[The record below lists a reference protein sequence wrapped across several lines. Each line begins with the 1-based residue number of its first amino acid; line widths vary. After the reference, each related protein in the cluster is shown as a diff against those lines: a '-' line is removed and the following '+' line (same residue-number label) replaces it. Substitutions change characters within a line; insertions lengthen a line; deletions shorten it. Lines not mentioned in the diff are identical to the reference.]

1 MFSAREDKIESLS
14 VAIPIRREGE
24 RDPARARLA
33 ASSPRAARARW
44 WVELLT
50 VAWLAWVYDAVT
62 NLAHLRL
69 HTALANA
76 RGVLHVE
83 GVLHLDPELALDRW
97 LAHHHT
103 LGAVLSAYYDNAH
116 WVFTLAL
123 LGWLWWRR
131 GDLYR
136 PLRNTLVLVN
146 LIGFIVFWRY
156 PVAPPRMLAGF
167 TDVISSNAVG
177 PDFHGGA
184 LAGHANELAAMPS
197 LHMAWAAWCGLALW
211 RLSTRRWVRVLAL
224 SYPCATA
231 FAVVATGNH
240 FVLDLLAGLA
250 TLALALL
257 VLAAPAAV
265 RAAWLRSAAARRRW
279 LGRLDHHRRQLGER
293 AAAPAYRPGLSATR
307 GATSALRAEVES
319 VGDE

>member
-1 MFSAREDKIESLS
+1 MPDLDANLHTN
-14 VAIPIRREGE
+14 
-24 RDPARARLA
+24 RLA
-33 ASSPRAARARW
+33 
-44 WVELLT
+44 
-50 VAWLAWVYDAVT
+50 
-62 NLAHLRL
+62 
-69 HTALANA
+69 
-76 RGVLHVE
+76 GVRTGG
-83 GVLHLDPELALDRW
+83 GVGPVDPL
-97 LAHHHT
+97 
-103 LGAVLSAYYDNAH
+103 AVL
-116 WVFTLAL
+116 
-123 LGWLWWRR
+123 
-131 GDLYR
+131 
-136 PLRNTLVLVN
+136 RNLDLVLVN

-250 TLALALL
+250 TLAVALL
-257 VLAAPAAV
+257 ALAAPGAIAAAW
-265 RAAWLRSAAARRRW
+265 RGSARTRRRWLRSAARR
-279 LGRLDHHRRQLGER
+279 
-293 AAAPAYRPGLSATR
+293 
-307 GATSALRAEVES
+307 ES
-319 VGDE
+319 